1 MRKVLTIAKREY
13 IAATRT
19 KGFIIGLLVAPL
31 LMGGSFIVMALF
43 DDRNDTSDR
52 TIAVVDYTGDFAP
65 ALVAAAERRN
75 ADLVDSRTGEKT
87 RSAFLIEVVRPSAD
101 VPAQQA
107 ELSDEVRRKG
117 IHGFLEIRPAAEVG
131 PDETPFRYFSDKP
144 PMDGVKE
151 WVTDAVNDEIR
162 RRRLTEQGI
171 DPGIAA
177 ELFRWQT
184 VESMEPVTLS
194 KDGSVEEA
202 RKMDPVR
209 AVGIPMGMAML
220 TFMLVMIGSTP
231 LLNSVMEEKTQG
243 VAEVVLGSVTP
254 FEFMMGKVLGMLGVS
269 LTASVVYLAGGV
281 FVLMNVGMTGMV
293 PFRVLPWFMVF
304 VVLAILMVGSV
315 MAALGAACSDA
326 KDAQNLA
333 LPGLLPVLIP
343 LFMLVPVMQNPAG
356 SLATGLSLFP
366 LFTPTLMI
374 MRLSTTVAIP
384 AWQPW
389 LGLLGV
395 LLATAG
401 LVWAGGRV
409 FRVAI
414 LLQGQPPKLGTLLR
428 WLARG

>member
-1 MRKVLTIAKREY
+1 
-13 IAATRT
+13 
-19 KGFIIGLLVAPL
+19 
-31 LMGGSFIVMALF
+31 
-43 DDRNDTSDR
+43 
-52 TIAVVDYTGDFAP
+52 
-65 ALVAAAERRN
+65 
-75 ADLVDSRTGEKT
+75 
-87 RSAFLIEVVRPSAD
+87 
-101 VPAQQA
+101 
-107 ELSDEVRRKG
+107 
-117 IHGFLEIRPAAEVG
+117 
-131 PDETPFRYFSDKP
+131 
-144 PMDGVKE
+144 
-151 WVTDAVNDEIR
+151 
-162 RRRLTEQGI
+162 
-171 DPGIAA
+171 
-177 ELFRWQT
+177 
-184 VESMEPVTLS
+184 MEPVALAR
-194 KDGSVEEA
+194 DGSVEEA

-209 AVGIPMGMAML
+209 AVAIPMGMAVL

-269 LTASVVYLAGGV
+269 LTASVVYLAGGI
-281 FVLMNVGMTGMV
+281 FVLMNVGMAGMV

-389 LGLLGV
+389 VGLLGV